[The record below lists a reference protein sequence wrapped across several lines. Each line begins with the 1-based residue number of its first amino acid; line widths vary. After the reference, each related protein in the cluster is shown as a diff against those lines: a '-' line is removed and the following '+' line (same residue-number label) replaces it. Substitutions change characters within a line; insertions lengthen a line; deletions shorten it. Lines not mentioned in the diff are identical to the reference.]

1 MFNFIKE
8 LGKVELEFDFE
19 GEKIVFKNYI
29 KSTSL
34 DYLLVD
40 LLYYNGVEFNLPE
53 KKWLKAKF
61 KENGGVYV
69 GNCQILGKDNSK
81 FPGIKISYPQ
91 NVTFVQQREFV
102 RVPLRLRIELV
113 IFPLASSE
121 GEEIEVIDSE
131 TLDVSGSGF
140 CFVSEKP
147 IKLHSKIIGV
157 IYLNHAK
164 DRQVE
169 VNLLHVYSRPFQAA
183 GKEVYKN
190 AFTFIDIDENSK
202 EKILKD
208 IFLYELEQRRKG
220 M

>member
-1 MFNFIKE
+1 MFGFIKE

-29 KSTSL
+29 KSIMQ
-34 DYLLVD
+34 DYLLID
-40 LLYYNGVEFNLPE
+40 SLFYNGVEFTLPE

-61 KENGGVYV
+61 KDNGGVYI
-69 GNCQILGKDNSK
+69 GNCQILGKDTSK

-91 NVTFVQQREFV
+91 NISFIQQREFV
-102 RVPLRLRIELV
+102 RVPLRLRVELV
-113 IFPLASSE
+113 VFPMASAE
-121 GEEIEVIDSE
+121 NEDIEVIEEE
-131 TLDVSGSGF
+131 TLDISGSGF
-140 CFVSEKP
+140 CIVSEKP

-164 DRQVE
+164 DHQVE

-190 AFTFIDIDENSK
+190 AFTFIDISDIHK

-208 IFLYELEQRRKG
+208 IFLYELELRRKG
-220 M
+220 L